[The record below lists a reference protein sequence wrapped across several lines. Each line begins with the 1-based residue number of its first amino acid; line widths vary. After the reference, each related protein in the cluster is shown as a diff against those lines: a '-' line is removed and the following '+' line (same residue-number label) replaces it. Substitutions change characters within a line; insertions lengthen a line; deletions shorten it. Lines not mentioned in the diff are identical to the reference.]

1 MDQLMIEIN
10 DENPIAIGD
19 EVILIDPNES
29 KDLTLEDWAKL
40 TNTITDEII
49 CQFTI
54 RLKRIE
60 I

>member
-1 MDQLMIEIN
+1 
-10 DENPIAIGD
+10 
-19 EVILIDPNES
+19 
-29 KDLTLEDWAKL
+29 LEDWAKL

-49 CQFTI
+49 CQFTT